1 MKKWKMVSAAV
12 FTASALMLTAPQA
25 SSAQE
30 HIPYIFTLPES
41 GIVKEGARGMNVEIL
56 QRSLNKAA
64 EANLTV
70 DGVFGPKTT
79 KAVYYYQTAK
89 KELKADGIYGP
100 KTHEALSIE
109 VNTFG
114 LPNTI
119 LKLGSRGSDV
129 LKLQQGLNDIGSG
142 LVEDGVYGPKT
153 EGAVLKF
160 QQRFPDLADDGIY
173 GPKTRSTLEKVLND

>member
-1 MKKWKMVSAAV
+1 MKKWKVVSATV
-12 FTASALMLTAPQA
+12 ITAAALMTMPQA
-25 SSAQE
+25 SSAE
-30 HIPYIFTLPES
+30 ESIPYIFTLPES
-41 GIVKEGARGMNVEIL
+41 GIVKEGSRGVHVEIL

-64 EANLTV
+64 EARLTV

-89 KELKADGIYGP
+89 KVKADGIYGP
-100 KTHEALSIE
+100 KTHEALSLD

-114 LPNTI
+114 LPNTV
-119 LKLGSRGSDV
+119 LKLGSKGSEV

-142 LVEDGVYGPKT
+142 LAEDGVYGQKT
-153 EGAVLKF
+153 KAAVLKF
-160 QQRFPDLADDGIY
+160 QQRFADLADDGIY